1 MCGMSQPP
9 NNRSSATPPA
19 RPDASMS
26 LLTHVMD
33 HGLDEGYAQATA
45 QRRADGTAG
54 LPRTLKAKLGLAAGL
69 VIAAMVVT
77 LGAAQA
83 RVSAPVLAKER
94 QELIDRVKRA
104 DEHADGVERDIERL
118 RGTVADRQRAALKQ
132 QGGGDEGQLVGLLSG
147 ATEVRGPGVKLV
159 VDDAKGSSS
168 GGGGGP
174 RESAGFSDTGRVRDR
189 DMQRIVNG
197 LWQSG
202 AEAVSINGQRLTAL
216 SAIRAAGDAILVDNK
231 PLVPPYEVLAI
242 GDKKRLGPTF
252 QNSADGQYLHVLQ
265 ESYGI
270 RYGLTAENDVR
281 LLYRREPDRTDSYS
295 RRAEEGC
302 IVIAV
307 LGLVAG
313 VVAGLL
319 VRPEVLGR
327 GGALSADRRGGGA
340 GRGVRRS
347 ARDAGRHL
355 RGQGLRG
362 VVPVE
367 RGGRRVD
374 RLPR

>member
-281 LLYRREPDRTDSYS
+281 LPAAASLTVRTAT
-295 RRAEEGC
+295 AEE
-302 IVIAV
+302 
-307 LGLVAG
+307 
-313 VVAGLL
+313 
-319 VRPEVLGR
+319 PKK
-327 GGALSADRRGGGA
+327 GAS
-340 GRGVRRS
+340 
-347 ARDAGRHL
+347 
-355 RGQGLRG
+355 
-362 VVPVE
+362 
-367 RGGRRVD
+367 
-374 RLPR
+374 